1 MKSEIGLFLKISKSY
16 SHIHALLTCFVFV
29 FVISDVFA
37 SFLGTLI
44 EFPWARTRI
53 TIARVFEVD
62 LGFHE
67 IGKIG
72 P

>member
-1 MKSEIGLFLKISKSY
+1 VKTEFGLFLKFQKSY
-16 SHIHALLTCFVFV
+16 SFIHALLTCFVFV

-37 SFLGTLI
+37 SFLGALI
-44 EFPWARTRI
+44 EFPWPGMHN
-53 TIARVFEVD
+53 TIVRVSEVD
-62 LGFHE
+62 LGFHK